1 MAGTSTRSGPLW
13 YQPSQTLVLTNE
25 FAPLADESGPNT
37 LIETV
42 PVGWSVGIISD
53 GGSYSATEHAI
64 RWIFFGNSVRT
75 ITWELKPPASAGL
88 NALLSGTSAFGAPG
102 KSVSQPVTGVASIS
116 LKPRASGVAT
126 RVLPA
131 SYRPGQTLAVAIS
144 MVPEV
149 GVAFQVVEEQPPVGW
164 APLGISDSGSYQAG
178 KIRWGPFTDGL
189 ERTLSYQLTPANT
202 TNGTAG
208 FSGSAQFGDSTVAI
222 GGGKSMV
229 RGPDPSGSL
238 TRSLQPTYRSGVGV
252 AVSLRASPD
261 NGVTS
266 WGVIENLPAGW
277 RADAVSDLGSV
288 SADGKTIRWGPFLD
302 GASRVFS
309 YQAVPGGSVT
319 GNARFVGTGDFGGIT
334 VAASGTTQV
343 SWVPPASGVLT
354 RWLPSVVRP
363 GATFWVTNRV
373 EPDPSVTGYSVEEI
387 LPTGCLVVA
396 PADGIY
402 NSATHSLRWGPF
414 FDNTAREWVY
424 RLSAPSSVGL
434 LAFSGRGTF
443 GVTEVSFVGSD
454 RVSIEPAPQGKVSR
468 TLPAQ
473 FRPGYAMA
481 VSLSVTPDAGVS
493 LQVIEEVLPEGWAA
507 TAVSDGGTYDA
518 ALRRVRWGLF
528 ADDKN
533 RVLRYS
539 AVAPEGLTGKVTIAG
554 LAAFD
559 GQSVNTGGASQS
571 QANGPPVISALPAL
585 SVLEDQ
591 TVRITFTVTDDQ
603 TPLGELVVNAR
614 GSNDALAPPSE
625 LKLRRNGGVY
635 GLDIGLVP
643 ETAGRVTVTIQAGD
657 GTYQTEKS
665 FDLEV
670 SLTNDTPKITP
681 PTVAAIVEDSS
692 VRIGSWEVRD
702 PDAGDGVLEMTI
714 QVSSG
719 SLKLDSLG
727 GAVLVSGANGSAALS
742 LRGTLFQLNQ
752 ALLGSTL
759 TPSPNHNGIVQVQI
773 SVNDLGNT
781 GGLDPQTGSSTLSVS
796 VTGVNDAPTFTLGS
810 DQSAVQGSGGRT
822 VLGWATNIR
831 PGPLNESGQAVRFMV
846 SADPASLFLVPPAI
860 SPDGTLT
867 YTPAVSS
874 AGSAIVTVQLVDDG
888 GTEQGGS
895 SESTLERF
903 EIVVLDPVNNPPT
916 LSTFSDRTVP
926 EETLLTIPF
935 TIGDDRTDS
944 GSLAVTV
951 SSSNADLVPNSAL
964 VLGGSG
970 ASRTLLVRL
979 DVEAAGQSVIT
990 LQVDDGTYRVRRG
1003 FILTVQAVNDLP
1015 ILTAIADRRIDEG
1028 ETLSF
1033 SLSASD
1039 ADVPVQALTYARVS
1053 GPAGLSVSSSGLV
1066 SWTPSEAQGPATET
1080 VTVFV
1085 TDGVATATRSFTV
1098 EVREVNEAPSLPPI
1112 VRRTVPEN
1120 ELISIRLG
1128 AGDVDIPAQNLRY
1141 LLLEGPVGAQLNE
1154 GGEFLWTPTE
1164 RQGPTT
1170 NLVRVAVTDGQANVS
1185 TSFTIV
1191 VQEVNQP
1198 PSFVGLGDV
1207 TIAERLPYS
1216 LLLSGSDPDVPQ
1228 QALSFRL
1235 LEGPAGSEVTN
1246 GVFYWEPG
1254 AVALDVPNRIRLAIS
1269 DGLVSVT
1276 NEFRL
1281 TVSRSRVGPT
1291 FVGVTNAV
1299 IPEGVL
1305 YRQTLRAAHPQ
1316 LPESRL
1322 SISLVSGP
1330 PGSLVTSNV
1339 FSWTPTEAQG
1349 PSAQIVRIAVSD
1361 GELSAT
1367 NSVVLSVQ
1375 EVNQPPVPTPLGTR
1389 RVSEGSLLSFTV
1401 GATDADL
1408 PAQRLIYSA
1417 VSAPAGVTVS
1427 SNGVVSWRP
1436 TEAQGPSTNVLLIR
1450 VTDDGNPELS
1460 ATNAIDIVVRE
1471 VNTAPVLDGLT
1482 NRTVKLPGTVSL
1494 ALRAT
1499 DADLPSQALTY
1510 GLVSGPTGLTVSPSG
1525 ELRWTPT
1532 EAQARTTNA
1541 VTVSVSDG
1549 VTSASTGFVV
1559 VVEASPRLSLQVTGG
1574 NAVVIQVAG
1583 PAGALCRLEQAET
1596 ATGAWTPVVGVAD
1609 LVTQGFNTPVPIS
1622 IPGPLQTGRLYR
1634 LRVL

>member
-1 MAGTSTRSGPLW
+1 
-13 YQPSQTLVLTNE
+13 
-25 FAPLADESGPNT
+25 
-37 LIETV
+37 
-42 PVGWSVGIISD
+42 
-53 GGSYSATEHAI
+53 
-64 RWIFFGNSVRT
+64 
-75 ITWELKPPASAGL
+75 
-88 NALLSGTSAFGAPG
+88 
-102 KSVSQPVTGVASIS
+102 
-116 LKPRASGVAT
+116 
-126 RVLPA
+126 
-131 SYRPGQTLAVAIS
+131 
-144 MVPEV
+144 
-149 GVAFQVVEEQPPVGW
+149 
-164 APLGISDSGSYQAG
+164 
-178 KIRWGPFTDGL
+178 
-189 ERTLSYQLTPANT
+189 
-202 TNGTAG
+202 
-208 FSGSAQFGDSTVAI
+208 
-222 GGGKSMV
+222 MV

-334 VAASGTTQV
+334 VAASGATQV

-681 PTVAAIVEDSS
+681 PTVAAIVEDSP

-846 SADPASLFLVPPAI
+846 SAEPASLFLVPPAI

-926 EETLLTIPF
+926 EETSLTIPF

-944 GSLAVTV
+944 RSLAVTV
-951 SSSNADLVPNSAL
+951 SSSNADLVPNLAL

-1015 ILTAIADRRIDEG
+1015 ILAAIADRRIDEGETLGFSLSASDADVPVQALTYARVSGPAGLSVSSSGLVSWTPTEVQGPANETVTVSVTDGVATVIRSFTVEVREVNQSPILAAIADRRIDEG

>member
-1 MAGTSTRSGPLW
+1 
-13 YQPSQTLVLTNE
+13 
-25 FAPLADESGPNT
+25 
-37 LIETV
+37 
-42 PVGWSVGIISD
+42 
-53 GGSYSATEHAI
+53 
-64 RWIFFGNSVRT
+64 
-75 ITWELKPPASAGL
+75 
-88 NALLSGTSAFGAPG
+88 
-102 KSVSQPVTGVASIS
+102 
-116 LKPRASGVAT
+116 
-126 RVLPA
+126 
-131 SYRPGQTLAVAIS
+131 
-144 MVPEV
+144 
-149 GVAFQVVEEQPPVGW
+149 
-164 APLGISDSGSYQAG
+164 
-178 KIRWGPFTDGL
+178 
-189 ERTLSYQLTPANT
+189 
-202 TNGTAG
+202 
-208 FSGSAQFGDSTVAI
+208 
-222 GGGKSMV
+222 MV
-229 RGPDPSGSL
+229 RGPDPSGSM
-238 TRSLQPTYRSGVGV
+238 TRSLPPTYRSGVGV

-528 ADDKN
+528 ADDKT

-539 AVAPEGLTGKVTIAG
+539 AVAPEGLTGNVTIAG

-591 TVRITFTVTDDQ
+591 TVRIAFTVTDDQ

-681 PTVAAIVEDSS
+681 PKVAAIVEDSS

-1028 ETLSF
+1028 ETLGFSLSASDADVPVQALTYARVSGPAGLSVSSSGLVSWTPTEVQGPANETVTVSVTDGVATVIRSFTVEVREVNQSPILAAIADRRIDEGETLSF

-1141 LLLEGPVGAQLNE
+1141 LLLEGPVGAQLSE

-1170 NLVRVAVTDGQANVS
+1170 NVVRVAVTDGQANVS